1 MHGRSEDVGALAR
14 KLDQVT
20 PLSGDERAAIMALP
34 VAVKDFGADED
45 VVREGDVP
53 TECAILLEGFACRYK
68 ILASGRRQLL
78 SFHLPGDIPDLQSLH
93 LKIMD
98 HGLATVLPSKVAS
111 IRHERIRELIA
122 RFPRI
127 GDHFWRDTLIDAAVF
142 REWIVVV
149 GGRPA
154 IGRTAHLLCELFYRF
169 SNASLTIGGNSF
181 RLSLTQ
187 QELGDA
193 LGLSLVQVNRSIQK
207 LKREGLVR
215 IRNGRVTIV
224 DWRGLQRRAEFDP
237 TYLHC

>member
-1 MHGRSEDVGALAR
+1 MLARLADVGALAR
-14 KLDQVT
+14 KLAQVG
-20 PLSGDERAAIMALP
+20 PLSRDERDAVMALP
-34 VAVKDFGADED
+34 VSVKDFGADED
-45 VVREGDVP
+45 VVREGDIP

-68 ILASGRRQLL
+68 MLASGRRQIL

-98 HGLATVLPSKVAS
+98 HGLATLLPSKVAL
-111 IRHERIRELIA
+111 IRHERVRELIA

-127 GDHFWRDTLIDAAVF
+127 GSNFWRDTLIDAAVF

-149 GGRPA
+149 GSRPA
-154 IGRTAHLLCELFYRF
+154 VGRTAHLVCELFYRF
-169 SNASLTIGGNSF
+169 RIAGLTANSNSF
-181 RLSLTQ
+181 QLSLTQ

-207 LKREGLVR
+207 LKREGLIR
-215 IRNGRVTIV
+215 IRDGLVTIV
-224 DWRGLQRRAEFDP
+224 DWGGLQRRAEFDP